1 MPFVSI
7 FGLFTGIR
15 QNSTQFD
22 TQKGTNCT
30 PNPNN
35 NQKACNF
42 SLPACCRILSKAK
55 TGADRRSG
63 CCRYCSPNKKSHP
76 FWMVSGRSGA
86 ALPKLLFRN
95 WSAWS
100 CSSGAPGACDE
111 NCPAKGGFYF
121 GRALGRREG
130 SVIYIKVDLPWPVTD
145 PMDLNFS
152 VTCLGLFFRW
162 TIHYDLQD
170 CPFRLIKSSSFDR
183 AV

>member
-1 MPFVSI
+1 M
-7 FGLFTGIR
+7 
-15 QNSTQFD
+15 QF
-22 TQKGTNCT
+22 QS
-30 PNPNN
+30 
-35 NQKACNF
+35 ACL
-42 SLPACCRILSKAK
+42 LPHTFQSK
-55 TGADRRSG
+55 DRSG
-63 CCRYCSPNKKSHP
+63 SAIRLLQILLSQQKSHP